1 MRRGFDPWV
10 GKIPWSSKWKLAP
23 IFLPGKSL
31 GQGTLVGYS
40 PWGHKE
46 LDMTKRQSTIYLFI
60 FSCAASS
67 LLCRAF
73 SSCGELWYK
82 GLSLWWLLL
91 LKRKGSRAQA
101 QQLWC
106 RGLVASQ
113 PVESSWTRDQ
123 PYVSC
128 IGRQILKHWITR
140 EILPY
145 ILFLFFMD
153 YLCLVKNYYKPIA
166 VQYSSVLQFNSQLC

>member
-82 GLSLWWLLL
+82 GLSLWGFSCCRERALEHRLSSCGAGAQLPCGMWNLP
-91 LKRKGSRAQA
+91 GS
-101 QQLWC
+101 
-106 RGLVASQ
+106 GIEPTS
-113 PVESSWTRDQ
+113 PVLTGVFLTTR
-123 PYVSC
+123 PPGKS
-128 IGRQILKHWITR
+128 KTR
-140 EILPY
+140 
-145 ILFLFFMD
+145 
-153 YLCLVKNYYKPIA
+153 
-166 VQYSSVLQFNSQLC
+166 VLEDTTDM